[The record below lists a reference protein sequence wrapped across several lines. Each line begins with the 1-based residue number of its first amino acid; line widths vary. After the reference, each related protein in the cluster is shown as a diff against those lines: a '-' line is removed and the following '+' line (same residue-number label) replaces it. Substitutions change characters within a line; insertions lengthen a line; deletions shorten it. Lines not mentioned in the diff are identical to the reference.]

1 MAAQGTGEH
10 IYATLLLSDSYLPGA
25 LVLAHSLRD
34 AGAHRKLAVLV
45 TLDTVS
51 ADSITQLKSVYDYIL
66 PVPRIR
72 NDHPANLYLM
82 NRGDLHSAFTK
93 INLWKLTQFSKIVY
107 IDADVVAYRAPDEL
121 FDTPHPFAAAPDIG
135 WPDLFNTGVMVLEP
149 NMGDYYAMIAMAE
162 RGISFD
168 GADQG
173 LINMH
178 FGQRYHRLSF
188 TYNVTPSA
196 HYQYV
201 PAYRHFQS
209 SINMV
214 HFIGSDKPWFTGR
227 DAPSGD
233 GPFSEMIGRWWAVYD
248 RHYRHQESSPDNAS
262 STPRYVQYFT
272 KGEWHPQP
280 AHAQSSTNEHHQHNH
295 NSSSSEGTHH
305 SAPGQEQHASQGG
318 QGPGDQHHSEGSGH
332 HEGTHQGGGHHESST
347 ESGPGHHDPHSAPT
361 GNQPASAP
369 GQQHEQHH
377 GQQHHHHHEEPKN
390 KPPPITMHDW
400 DAQRHPPPAD
410 SKPEAMNFPST
421 HYEMSRD
428 TAPFIP
434 PERYPSPPKNM
445 WYEVPKEKPAPRSK
459 PAPEI
464 FPWEHNRPRPT
475 RTFVG
480 EPEPPAPK
488 PEPTPEESGSEPGT
502 ESTVQLSV
510 RTEGLTE
517 PSEATTSGAGA
528 KNESNTSTPIVQI
541 TPSDPW
547 TSYTRTNAW
556 DEVPEIE
563 RYVDRL
569 HGGHRHGKSSTST
582 IGRVKSPSTGAWRD
596 DRSNFRNRGLKLT
609 DFPSAAERPSLP
621 VTPAPIHRH
630 SFWAGDDAEHEDEGA
645 KKLPEAE
652 GVPTQSDW
660 DPLAQLQKLAK
671 QQSDALLKKLGGEGD
686 EGREGGG
693 ASRQIPARPLP
704 FGSGDAK
711 SPTYVAQSATGV
723 LSPQPVKGERSAG
736 ILRDMGSGRLE
747 PESTSQSS
755 TIPEPSYTGP
765 GAAWEKD
772 EDIPQHETPLP
783 PKEEELDALNA

>member
-1 MAAQGTGEH
+1 MAAQGAAEH
-10 IYATLLLSDSYLPGA
+10 VYATLLLSDSYLPGA

-34 AGAHRKLAVLV
+34 AGASRKLAVLV

-51 ADSITQLKSVYDYIL
+51 ADSITQLKRVYDYIF

-149 NMGDYYAMIAMAE
+149 NMGDYYAMVAMAE

-214 HFIGSDKPWFTGR
+214 HFIGSNKPWFTGR
-227 DAPSGD
+227 DAPSGNN
-233 GPFSEMIGRWWAVYD
+233 PFSEMTGRWWAVYD
-248 RHYRHQESSPDNAS
+248 RHYRHQESSSDNAS
-262 STPRYVQYFT
+262 STPHHLPVNTTAPFQLRAGIIQLQVT
-272 KGEWHPQP
+272 HTMHLRRIK
-280 AHAQSSTNEHHQHNH
+280 AQDIITQKDLGSMKDRSMM
-295 NSSSSEGTHH
+295 
-305 SAPGQEQHASQGG
+305 ADIVMGQVLARLIKITILFLLVVSQSQLLG
-318 QGPGDQHHSEGSGH
+318 
-332 HEGTHQGGGHHESST
+332 
-347 ESGPGHHDPHSAPT
+347 
-361 GNQPASAP
+361 
-369 GQQHEQHH
+369 
-377 GQQHHHHHEEPKN
+377 
-390 KPPPITMHDW
+390 ITMNSITDSTLLNISTITTKNQRTSHPRLQCMIGMLRDT
-400 DAQRHPPPAD
+400 DFARHPPPAD

-445 WYEVPKEKPAPRSK
+445 WYEVPKERPAPKSK

-475 RTFVG
+475 RSFIG
-480 EPEPPAPK
+480 EPEPPAPE
-488 PEPTPEESGSEPGT
+488 PEPTPGESSSDPSTGST
-502 ESTVQLSV
+502 TQLSV
-510 RTEGLTE
+510 TTEGLTE
-517 PSEATTSGAGA
+517 SSEVTASGSGA
-528 KNESNTSTPIVQI
+528 KNESNRSTPIVQI

-569 HGGHRHGKSSTST
+569 HGGHRRGKSSTST

-596 DRSNFRNRGLKLT
+596 DRSKFKNRGLKLT
-609 DFPSAAERPSLP
+609 DFPSATERPSLP

-630 SFWAGDDAEHEDEGA
+630 SFWAGDDGEHEDEAA

-686 EGREGGG
+686 EGQEGGAG
-693 ASRQIPARPLP
+693 REIPTRSLP

-711 SPTYVAQSATGV
+711 SPTYVAQSAAGV

-736 ILRDMGSGRLE
+736 ILRDMSSGRLE
-747 PESTSQSS
+747 PESLSQST

-765 GAAWEKD
+765 GAA
-772 EDIPQHETPLP
+772 
-783 PKEEELDALNA
+783 

>member
-1 MAAQGTGEH
+1 MAAQGAGGH
-10 IYATLLLSDSYLPGA
+10 VYATLLLSDSYLPGA

-34 AGAHRKLAVLV
+34 AGASRKLAVLV

-51 ADSITQLKSVYDYIL
+51 ADSITQLKRVYDYIF

-214 HFIGSDKPWFTGR
+214 HFIGSHKPWFTGR
-227 DAPSGD
+227 DSPSGNN
-233 GPFSEMIGRWWAVYD
+233 PFSEMTGRWWAVYD
-248 RHYRHQESSPDNAS
+248 RHYRHQESSPANAS
-262 STPRYVQYFT
+262 STPHRSMRSLV
-272 KGEWHPQP
+272 P
-280 AHAQSSTNEHHQHNH
+280 ATTTAPSQLRARIIQLQVTNSMHLRRRKAQDNITQKDL
-295 NSSSSEGTHH
+295 GTMKDRTTV
-305 SAPGQEQHASQGG
+305 A
-318 QGPGDQHHSEGSGH
+318 D
-332 HEGTHQGGGHHESST
+332 
-347 ESGPGHHDPHSAPT
+347 
-361 GNQPASAP
+361 
-369 GQQHEQHH
+369 
-377 GQQHHHHHEEPKN
+377 
-390 KPPPITMHDW
+390 ITMGQILVRSIMTTILHLPVINRSQLLGITMNSITDNTLLNISTISTKNQSTSHPRSQCMIGMLR
-400 DAQRHPPPAD
+400 DTDFARHPPPAD

-475 RTFVG
+475 RSFIG
-480 EPEPPAPK
+480 EPEPPAPD
-488 PEPTPEESGSEPGT
+488 PEPTPGESGSDPITG
-502 ESTVQLSV
+502 STTQLSV
-510 RTEGLTE
+510 ATEGLTE
-517 PSEATTSGAGA
+517 SSEVTASGSGA
-528 KNESNTSTPIVQI
+528 KNESNASTPTVQI

-569 HGGHRHGKSSTST
+569 HGGHRRGKSSTST

-596 DRSNFRNRGLKLT
+596 DRSNLKNRGLKLT
-609 DFPSAAERPSLP
+609 DFPSATERPSLP

-630 SFWAGDDAEHEDEGA
+630 SFWAGDEGQHEDEAA

-686 EGREGGG
+686 EGREGGV
-693 ASRQIPARPLP
+693 SREIPTRSLP

-711 SPTYVAQSATGV
+711 SPTYVAQSAAGV

-736 ILRDMGSGRLE
+736 ILRDMSSGRLE
-747 PESTSQSS
+747 PNSTSQST

-772 EDIPQHETPLP
+772 EDIPQYETPLP

>member
-1 MAAQGTGEH
+1 MAAQGAGEH
-10 IYATLLLSDSYLPGA
+10 VYATLLLSDSYLPGA

-34 AGAHRKLAVLV
+34 AGASRKLAVLV

-51 ADSITQLKSVYDYIL
+51 ADSITQLKRVYDYIF

-214 HFIGSDKPWFTGR
+214 HFIGSNKPWFTGR
-227 DAPSGD
+227 DAPSGNN
-233 GPFSEMIGRWWAVYD
+233 PFSEMTGRWWAVYD
-248 RHYRHQESSPDNAS
+248 RHYRHQESSSDNAS
-262 STPRYVQYFT
+262 STPQRI
-272 KGEWHPQP
+272 K
-280 AHAQSSTNEHHQHNH
+280 AQNTITQKDL
-295 NSSSSEGTHH
+295 GTMKDHTMV
-305 SAPGQEQHASQGG
+305 ADIAMGQILVRLIMITILFLLVVSQSQLLG
-318 QGPGDQHHSEGSGH
+318 
-332 HEGTHQGGGHHESST
+332 
-347 ESGPGHHDPHSAPT
+347 
-361 GNQPASAP
+361 
-369 GQQHEQHH
+369 
-377 GQQHHHHHEEPKN
+377 
-390 KPPPITMHDW
+390 ITMNSITDNTLLNISTITTKNQRTSHPRLQCMIGMPRDT
-400 DAQRHPPPAD
+400 DFARHPPPAD

-464 FPWEHNRPRPT
+464 FPWERNRPRPT
-475 RTFVG
+475 RSFIG
-480 EPEPPAPK
+480 EPEPPAPE
-488 PEPTPEESGSEPGT
+488 PEPTPAESSSDPSTGST
-502 ESTVQLSV
+502 KQLSV
-510 RTEGLTE
+510 TTEGLTE
-517 PSEATTSGAGA
+517 SSEVTVSGSGA

-569 HGGHRHGKSSTST
+569 HGGHRRGKSSTST
-582 IGRVKSPSTGAWRD
+582 IGRVKSPSAGAWRD
-596 DRSNFRNRGLKLT
+596 DRSNFKNRGLKLT
-609 DFPSAAERPSLP
+609 DFPSATERPSLP

-630 SFWAGDDAEHEDEGA
+630 SFWAGDDGEHEDEAA

-686 EGREGGG
+686 EGREGGMG
-693 ASRQIPARPLP
+693 REIPTRSLP

-711 SPTYVAQSATGV
+711 SPTYVAQSAAGV

-736 ILRDMGSGRLE
+736 ILRDMSSGRLE
-747 PESTSQSS
+747 PESLSQST

-772 EDIPQHETPLP
+772 EDIPQYETPMP
-783 PKEEELDALNA
+783 PKEEELDALDA

>member
-1 MAAQGTGEH
+1 MAAQGAAEH
-10 IYATLLLSDSYLPGA
+10 VYATLLLSDSYLPGA

-34 AGAHRKLAVLV
+34 AGASRKLAVLV

-51 ADSITQLKSVYDYIL
+51 ADSITQLKRVYDYIF

-214 HFIGSDKPWFTGR
+214 HFIGSNKPWFTGR
-227 DAPSGD
+227 DAPSGNN
-233 GPFSEMIGRWWAVYD
+233 PFSEMTGRWWAVYD
-248 RHYRHQESSPDNAS
+248 RHYRHQESSSDNAS
-262 STPRYVQYFT
+262 STPQRI
-272 KGEWHPQP
+272 K
-280 AHAQSSTNEHHQHNH
+280 AQDIISMKDL
-295 NSSSSEGTHH
+295 GTMKDR
-305 SAPGQEQHASQGG
+305 SMVAGIVMDQILVRLIMITILFLLVVSQS
-318 QGPGDQHHSEGSGH
+318 QLLR
-332 HEGTHQGGGHHESST
+332 
-347 ESGPGHHDPHSAPT
+347 
-361 GNQPASAP
+361 
-369 GQQHEQHH
+369 
-377 GQQHHHHHEEPKN
+377 
-390 KPPPITMHDW
+390 ITMNSITDSTLLNINTITTKNQRTSHPRLQCMIGMLRDT
-400 DAQRHPPPAD
+400 DFARHPPPAD

-428 TAPFIP
+428 AAPFIP

-445 WYEVPKEKPAPRSK
+445 WYEVPKERPAPRSK

-464 FPWEHNRPRPT
+464 FPWERNRPRPT
-475 RTFVG
+475 RSFIG
-480 EPEPPAPK
+480 EPEPPAPE
-488 PEPTPEESGSEPGT
+488 PEPTPGESSSDPSTGST
-502 ESTVQLSV
+502 TQLSV
-510 RTEGLTE
+510 TTEGLTE
-517 PSEATTSGAGA
+517 SSEVTAWGSGA

-569 HGGHRHGKSSTST
+569 HGGHRRGKSSTST

-596 DRSNFRNRGLKLT
+596 DRSKFKNRGLKLT
-609 DFPSAAERPSLP
+609 DFPSATERPSLP

-630 SFWAGDDAEHEDEGA
+630 SFWAGDDGEHEDEAA

-652 GVPTQSDW
+652 GVPTQFDW

-686 EGREGGG
+686 EGREGGAG
-693 ASRQIPARPLP
+693 REIPTRSLP

-711 SPTYVAQSATGV
+711 SPTYVAQSAAGV

-736 ILRDMGSGRLE
+736 ILRDMSSGRLE
-747 PESTSQSS
+747 PESLSQST

-772 EDIPQHETPLP
+772 EDIPQYETPLP

>member
-1 MAAQGTGEH
+1 MAAQGAAEH
-10 IYATLLLSDSYLPGA
+10 VYATLLLSDSYLPGA

-34 AGAHRKLAVLV
+34 AGASRNLAVLV

-51 ADSITQLKSVYDYIL
+51 ADSITQLKRVYDYIF

-196 HYQYV
+196 HYQYI

-214 HFIGSDKPWFTGR
+214 HFIGSNKPWFTGR
-227 DAPSGD
+227 DAPSGNN
-233 GPFSEMIGRWWAVYD
+233 PFSEMTGRWWAVYD
-248 RHYRHQESSPDNAS
+248 RHYRHQA
-262 STPRYVQYFT
+262 THTMHLRRI
-272 KGEWHPQP
+272 K
-280 AHAQSSTNEHHQHNH
+280 AQDIITQKDL
-295 NSSSSEGTHH
+295 GTMKDR
-305 SAPGQEQHASQGG
+305 SMVADIVMRQILVRPIMITILFLLVVSQSQLLG
-318 QGPGDQHHSEGSGH
+318 
-332 HEGTHQGGGHHESST
+332 
-347 ESGPGHHDPHSAPT
+347 
-361 GNQPASAP
+361 
-369 GQQHEQHH
+369 
-377 GQQHHHHHEEPKN
+377 
-390 KPPPITMHDW
+390 ITMNSITDSTLLNISTITTKN
-400 DAQRHPPPAD
+400 QRTSHPRLQC
-410 SKPEAMNFPST
+410 MIG
-421 HYEMSRD
+421 MLR
-428 TAPFIP
+428 APFIP

-445 WYEVPKEKPAPRSK
+445 WYEVPKERPAPRSK

-464 FPWEHNRPRPT
+464 FPWERNRPRPT
-475 RTFVG
+475 RSFIG
-480 EPEPPAPK
+480 EPEPPAPE
-488 PEPTPEESGSEPGT
+488 PEPTPGESSSDPSTGST
-502 ESTVQLSV
+502 TQLSV
-510 RTEGLTE
+510 TTEGLTE
-517 PSEATTSGAGA
+517 SSEVTASGSGA
-528 KNESNTSTPIVQI
+528 KNESSTSTPIVQI

-569 HGGHRHGKSSTST
+569 HGGHRRGKSSTST
-582 IGRVKSPSTGAWRD
+582 IGRVKSPSNGAWRD
-596 DRSNFRNRGLKLT
+596 DRSNFKNRGLKLT
-609 DFPSAAERPSLP
+609 DFPSATERPSLP

-630 SFWAGDDAEHEDEGA
+630 SFWAGDDGEHEDEAA

-686 EGREGGG
+686 ESREGGVG
-693 ASRQIPARPLP
+693 REIPTRSLP

-711 SPTYVAQSATGV
+711 SPTYVAQSAAGV

-736 ILRDMGSGRLE
+736 ILRDMSSGRLE
-747 PESTSQSS
+747 PESLSQST

-772 EDIPQHETPLP
+772 EDIPQYETTLP

>member
-1 MAAQGTGEH
+1 MAAQGAKSEQ

-34 AGAHRKLAVLV
+34 AGANRKLAVLV
-45 TLDTVS
+45 TLDSVS
-51 ADSITQLKSVYDYIL
+51 ADSITQLKNVYDYVF

-107 IDADVVAYRAPDEL
+107 IDADVVAYRAPEEL
-121 FDTPHPFAAAPDIG
+121 FDLPHPFAAAPDIG
-135 WPDLFNTGVMVLEP
+135 WPDLFNTGVMVLDP

-214 HFIGSDKPWFTGR
+214 HFIGADKPWFTGR
-227 DAPSGD
+227 DAPAGSN
-233 GPFSEMIGRWWAVYD
+233 PFSEMIGRWWAVYD
-248 RHYRHQESSPDNAS
+248 RHYRHQESSGDA
-262 STPRYVQYFT
+262 TQYVQYFT
-272 KGEWHPQP
+272 KGEWRPQSVQAQP
-280 AHAQSSTNEHHQHNH
+280 STSEEQSHGQSSTTSAEGQHQEHHTPQPEQRSEPQH
-295 NSSSSEGTHH
+295 
-305 SAPGQEQHASQGG
+305 
-318 QGPGDQHHSEGSGH
+318 
-332 HEGTHQGGGHHESST
+332 
-347 ESGPGHHDPHSAPT
+347 
-361 GNQPASAP
+361 
-369 GQQHEQHH
+369 HEQHSTTQP
-377 GQQHHHHHEEPKN
+377 GSAPQQQHQHQEPK
-390 KPPPITMHDW
+390 KEPPPITMHDW
-400 DAQRHPPPAD
+400 DAQRHPPPSD
-410 SKPEAMNFPST
+410 SRPEAMNFPST

-428 TAPFIP
+428 TAPFVP
-434 PERYPSPPKNM
+434 PVRYPSPPKNM

-464 FPWEHNRPRPT
+464 FPWERNRPRPT
-475 RTFVG
+475 RTFAG
-480 EPEPPAPK
+480 EPEPE
-488 PEPTPEESGSEPGT
+488 PEPEPKSTTPEESSAP
-502 ESTVQLSV
+502 LSV
-510 RTEGLTE
+510 KTEGLAET
-517 PSEATTSGAGA
+517 
-528 KNESNTSTPIVQI
+528 KNESTTTTPIVQI

-569 HGGHRHGKSSTST
+569 HGGHRRGKSSTSST
-582 IGRVKSPSTGAWRD
+582 GRVKSPTTGSWRD
-596 DRSNFRNRGLKLT
+596 DKSSFKLRGLKLT
-609 DFPSAAERPSLP
+609 DFPSAVERPSLP
-621 VTPAPIHRH
+621 VTPAPVHRN
-630 SFWAGDDAEHEDEGA
+630 SFFAEDDAEHEDEGA

-652 GVPTQSDW
+652 GVPAQSDW
-660 DPLAQLQKLAK
+660 VCVHGRRWGPTDCLCEVTDLVLHHQDPLEQLQKLAK
-671 QQSDALLKKLGGEGD
+671 QQSDALLRRLSGDGTEGGEG
-686 EGREGGG
+686 GVSRE
-693 ASRQIPARPLP
+693 IPTRPLP
-704 FGSGDAK
+704 FGSGDSK

-736 ILRDMGSGRLE
+736 ILRDMSSGRLD
-747 PESTSQSS
+747 PESTSTSQAT
-755 TIPEPSYTGP
+755 TIPEPSYSGP
-765 GAAWEKD
+765 GAAWEKG
-772 EDIPQHETPLP
+772 EDVPQREAPLP
-783 PKEEELDALNA
+783 PNEAELDALNA

>member
-1 MAAQGTGEH
+1 MAAQGAGGEH
-10 IYATLLLSDSYLPGA
+10 VYATLLLSDSYLPGA

-45 TLDTVS
+45 TLDSVS
-51 ADSITQLKSVYDYIL
+51 AESITQLKRVYDYIF

-107 IDADVVAYRAPDEL
+107 IDADVVAYRAPEEL

-135 WPDLFNTGVMVLEP
+135 WPDLFNTGVMVLTP

-178 FGQRYHRLSF
+178 FGSQYHRLSF

-214 HFIGSDKPWFTGR
+214 HFIGSNKPWFTGR
-227 DAPSGD
+227 DAPHGSD
-233 GPFSEMIGRWWAVYD
+233 PFNEMIGRWWAVYD
-248 RHYRHQESSPDNAS
+248 RHYRHQESAS
-262 STPRYVQYFT
+262 DKAPPAPQYVQYFT
-272 KGEWHPQP
+272 KGEWRPPSIQVQP
-280 AHAQSSTNEHHQHNH
+280 PT
-295 NSSSSEGTHH
+295 SE
-305 SAPGQEQHASQGG
+305 
-318 QGPGDQHHSEGSGH
+318 
-332 HEGTHQGGGHHESST
+332 
-347 ESGPGHHDPHSAPT
+347 
-361 GNQPASAP
+361 
-369 GQQHEQHH
+369 
-377 GQQHHHHHEEPKN
+377 QQHHDQGSASTGGQHPPAHGHEQGQEHQHQSQEFGHHTEPHHGESSHGGSSGSGSAPAHQSGQHHDHPVSEHQHHETPREHQHVEPKPE
-390 KPPPITMHDW
+390 PPPITMHDW

-428 TAPFIP
+428 TTPFVP

-445 WYEVPKEKPAPRSK
+445 WYEVPKERPAPRSK
-459 PAPEI
+459 PVPEI
-464 FPWEHNRPRPT
+464 FPWESNRPRPT
-475 RTFVG
+475 RTFAG
-480 EPEPPAPK
+480 EPEPPAPE
-488 PEPTPEESGSEPGT
+488 PESSSGPAT
-502 ESTVQLSV
+502 QLSV
-510 RTEGLTE
+510 QTEGLSG
-517 PSEATTSGAGA
+517 PSGATASGPEGN
-528 KNESNTSTPIVQI
+528 NESATSTPIVQI

-556 DEVPEIE
+556 DEMPEIE

-569 HGGHRHGKSSTST
+569 HGGHRRGKSSTST
-582 IGRVKSPSTGAWRD
+582 IGRVKSPTTGAWKD
-596 DRSNFRNRGLKLT
+596 DQSSFKLRGLKLT
-609 DFPSAAERPSLP
+609 DFPSAVDRPSLP

-630 SFWAGDDAEHEDEGA
+630 SFLAEEDTEHEEEA
-645 KKLPEAE
+645 TKKLPEAE
-652 GVPTQSDW
+652 GVPMQSDW

-671 QQSDALLKKLGGEGD
+671 QQSDALLKKLGGPGD
-686 EGREGGG
+686 EGREGGV
-693 ASRQIPARPLP
+693 SREIPARPLP

-736 ILRDMGSGRLE
+736 ILRDMSSGRLD
-747 PESTSQSS
+747 PGSTSQSS
-755 TIPEPSYTGP
+755 TIPEPSYSGP

-772 EDIPQHETPLP
+772 EVIPQRETPLL

>member
-1 MAAQGTGEH
+1 MATQGAKGEQ

-34 AGAHRKLAVLV
+34 AGANRKLAVLV
-45 TLDTVS
+45 TLDSVS
-51 ADSITQLKSVYDYIL
+51 ADSITQLKDVYDYVF

-82 NRGDLHSAFTK
+82 NRSDLHSAFTK

-107 IDADVVAYRAPDEL
+107 IDADVVAYRAPEEL

-135 WPDLFNTGVMVLEP
+135 WPDLFNTGVMVLDP
-149 NMGDYYAMIAMAE
+149 NMGDFYAMIAMAE

-214 HFIGSDKPWFTGR
+214 HFIGSNKPWFNGR
-227 DAPSGD
+227 DAPSGS

-248 RHYRHQESSPDNAS
+248 RHYRHQESAS
-262 STPRYVQYFT
+262 GDAPSVQYVQYFT
-272 KGEWHPQP
+272 KGEWRPQSVQ
-280 AHAQSSTNEHHQHNH
+280 AQPSTSEQHHDHSSTSDEGQHQAEHVQDRHQIGESHDQG
-295 NSSSSEGTHH
+295 SSTSHHEQH
-305 SAPGQEQHASQGG
+305 SAPGNHQVDISQYHQPQETKV
-318 QGPGDQHHSEGSGH
+318 E
-332 HEGTHQGGGHHESST
+332 
-347 ESGPGHHDPHSAPT
+347 
-361 GNQPASAP
+361 
-369 GQQHEQHH
+369 
-377 GQQHHHHHEEPKN
+377 
-390 KPPPITMHDW
+390 PPPITMHDW
-400 DAQRHPPPAD
+400 DAQRHPPPSD

-428 TAPFIP
+428 VTPFVP
-434 PERYPSPPKNM
+434 PKRYPSPPKNM

-459 PAPEI
+459 PVSEI
-464 FPWEHNRPRPT
+464 FPWERNQPRPT
-475 RTFVG
+475 RTFAG
-480 EPEPPAPK
+480 EPDPEPEPEPRSS
-488 PEPTPEESGSEPGT
+488 PEEPGT
-502 ESTVQLSV
+502 AAATQLSV

-517 PSEATTSGAGA
+517 SGSETKSQSTT
-528 KNESNTSTPIVQI
+528 TTPIVQI

-569 HGGHRHGKSSTST
+569 HGGHRRGKSSTSSA
-582 IGRVKSPSTGAWRD
+582 GRKSPTTGAWRD
-596 DRSNFRNRGLKLT
+596 DRSTFKLRGLKLT
-609 DFPSAAERPSLP
+609 DFPSAVERPSLP
-621 VTPAPIHRH
+621 VTPAPVHRN
-630 SFWAGDDAEHEDEGA
+630 SFFTEDETEHEEEGT

-660 DPLAQLQKLAK
+660 KLAK
-671 QQSDALLKKLGGEGD
+671 QQSDALLKKLGGDGD
-686 EGREGGG
+686 EGREGGV
-693 ASRQIPARPLP
+693 SREIPTRPLP
-704 FGSGDAK
+704 FGSGDGK
-711 SPTYVAQSATGV
+711 SPTYVAQSAAGV

-736 ILRDMGSGRLE
+736 ILRDMSSGRLD
-747 PESTSQSS
+747 PESTSTTQPS
-755 TIPEPSYTGP
+755 TIPEPSYSGP
-765 GAAWEKD
+765 GAAWEKG